1 MLDHLMRRPT
11 DLPLKNGGSVRLKPL
26 SLRDMSAV
34 LDEKDP
40 MRRMAIATQR
50 SLLGENGNTALSADQ
65 VDYIMDEF
73 DQRVV
78 TEIGMWVINGPSDGE
93 EGSDADP
100 LSDSLAPT
108 PTAAE

>member
-78 TEIGMWVINGPSDGE
+78 TEIGMWVINGPADG
-93 EGSDADP
+93 DADP
-100 LSDSLAPT
+100 LSGLPATT
-108 PTAAE
+108 PTDAE

>member
-34 LDEKDP
+34 LAEQDS
-40 MRRMAIATQR
+40 MRRMAMAVQR

-65 VDYIMDEF
+65 IDYIMDEF

-78 TEIGMWVINGPSDGE
+78 TEIGMWVINGP
-93 EGSDADP
+93 EGGDADP
-100 LSDSLAPT
+100 LSDLPAST
-108 PTAAE
+108 PTTAE

>member
-26 SLRDMSAV
+26 SLRDMGVV
-34 LDEKDP
+34 LAEDDN
-40 MRRMAIATQR
+40 MRRMAIAVQR
-50 SLLGENGNTALSADQ
+50 SILGENGNLALSADQ
-65 VDYIMDEF
+65 VDYIMDNF

-78 TEIGMWVINGPSDGE
+78 TEIGMWVMNGP
-93 EGSDADP
+93 EGGDEDP
-100 LSDSLAPT
+100 LSGLPATT

>member
-1 MLDHLMRRPT
+1 
-11 DLPLKNGGSVRLKPL
+11 
-26 SLRDMSAV
+26 
-34 LDEKDP
+34 
-40 MRRMAIATQR
+40 MRRMAIAVQR

-78 TEIGMWVINGPSDGE
+78 TEIGMWVINGP
-93 EGSDADP
+93 EGGDVDP

-108 PTAAE
+108 PTDAE

>member
-73 DQRVV
+73 DQRVI
-78 TEIGMWVINGPSDGE
+78 TEIGMWVINGPADG
-93 EGSDADP
+93 DADP

-108 PTAAE
+108 PTDAE

>member
-26 SLRDMSAV
+26 SLRDMGAV
-34 LDEKDP
+34 LAEQDS
-40 MRRMAIATQR
+40 MRRMAIAVQR
-50 SLLGENGNTALSADQ
+50 SLLDENGNTALSADQ

-78 TEIGMWVINGPSDGE
+78 TEIGTWVLNGP
-93 EGSDADP
+93 EGGDEDP
-100 LSDSLAPT
+100 LSGLPAT
-108 PTAAE
+108 TRTGAE